1 MKFTSKNDN
10 QVAALTALSENLV
23 PGNVLSYTDI
33 ENAIQVPRGTGRW
46 GSISGRWQREELR
59 HRNRKY
65 QAVPSV
71 GYMLLG
77 PAGRL
82 EYARNRVLSLS
93 RSIDRMHILVSTTD
107 VMNMTP
113 AEEML
118 RMVLL
123 NVTRTQVAVLEAG
136 GPIKKKRKKK

>member
-1 MKFTSKNDN
+1 
-10 QVAALTALSENLV
+10 
-23 PGNVLSYTDI
+23 
-33 ENAIQVPRGTGRW
+33 
-46 GSISGRWQREELR
+46 
-59 HRNRKY
+59 
-65 QAVPSV
+65 
-71 GYMLLG
+71 MLLG

-107 VMNMTP
+107 VMDMTP

-136 GPIKKKRKKK
+136 GSIKKKRKKK